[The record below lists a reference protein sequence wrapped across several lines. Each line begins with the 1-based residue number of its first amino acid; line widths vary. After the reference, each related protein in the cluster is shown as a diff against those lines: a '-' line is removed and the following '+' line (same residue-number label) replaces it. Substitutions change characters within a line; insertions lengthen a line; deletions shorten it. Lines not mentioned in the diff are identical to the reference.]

1 MPLLSCMYSLHP
13 GDTCDKDIGDDR
25 DPSKNYDKNI
35 GLGDSENR
43 DDNHERQLRH
53 WPMVITP
60 NP

>member
-1 MPLLSCMYSLHP
+1 MPLLSCMYSLHH

-43 DDNHERQLRH
+43 DNHKRQL
-53 WPMVITP
+53 
-60 NP
+60 